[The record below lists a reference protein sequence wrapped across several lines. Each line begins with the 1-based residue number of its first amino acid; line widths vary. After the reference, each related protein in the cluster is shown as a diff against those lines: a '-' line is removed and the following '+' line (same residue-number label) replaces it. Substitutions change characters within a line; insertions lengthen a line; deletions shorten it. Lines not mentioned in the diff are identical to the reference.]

1 MNITCCW
8 PINPDTVNM
17 ENTELMITCCQAG
30 MCACKSELPNI
41 YGNVIGESI
50 CLKSTTNLWEKNNKV
65 FIWFWYG
72 ELLWATL
79 LTWYVTQPTD
89 VVTLRW
95 VWYSPRK
102 KGWYVIAF
110 FSAFLWG
117 HFIRQ
122 SLRFMRSLLLE
133 KWFRL
138 LSGKLNSLKWGF
150 QLSHCVGLL
159 PSFQRNSRK
168 IKNIL
173 SGLFSPSK
181 IQWSRI
187 CPK

>member
-1 MNITCCW
+1 
-8 PINPDTVNM
+8 M
-17 ENTELMITCCQAG
+17 ENTELMITCWQAG

-50 CLKSTTNLWEKNNKV
+50 CLKSRTNLWGKNNKG

-79 LTWYVTQPTD
+79 LTWYVTQPRD
-89 VVTLRW
+89 AVTLRW
-95 VWYSPRK
+95 VWYSLTK
-102 KGWYVIAF
+102 KGWYVIVF
-110 FSAFLWG
+110 FCV
-117 HFIRQ
+117 
-122 SLRFMRSLLLE
+122 FMRSLYKKKSAFYE
-133 KWFRL
+133 VTFIREMVQT

-168 IKNIL
+168 IKNTL
-173 SGLFSPSK
+173 SGLFSPSQ